1 MARKHEALRE
11 AGAVYWFAGVKTVV
25 RYLWSRA
32 AVFVAI
38 QAIVILYALLRFLLK
53 KNQGE

>member
-1 MARKHEALRE
+1 MTRKQEALRE
-11 AGAVYWFAGVKTVV
+11 VGAGYWFAGVKKVV

>member
-1 MARKHEALRE
+1 MTHKHEALRE
-11 AGAVYWFAGVKTVV
+11 ARASYWFARAKKIV

-53 KNQGE
+53 KNQVE

>member
-1 MARKHEALRE
+1 MTRNREALRE
-11 AGAVYWFAGVKTVV
+11 AGAGHWFAGVKTVV

>member
-1 MARKHEALRE
+1 MTQKHEALRE
-11 AGAVYWFAGVKTVV
+11 ARASYWFEGAKKVV

-53 KNQGE
+53 KNQAE